1 MGTFL
6 PCEHRICLPPD
17 EACTRAVVALGRG
30 AVRCLVFGLSV
41 TTASPAAAQ
50 LAAEPLVTDRPD
62 FTESAVTVAPGQFQ
76 LESGYTFTR
85 IGPEGEHAVGE
96 VLLRAGLTERIELR
110 LGGGS
115 LLIRDDEL
123 AERSGLDDTFVGVKV
138 RIAEERGRI
147 GAGSPGVAVLAG
159 TTLPTGSG
167 GFGADAA
174 QPGATLALA
183 WTLSDRV
190 GIASNVGYTYASD
203 GGDRFDEFSGSV
215 AVGYSLTE
223 RWGSYLEA
231 YGFAVG
237 DGGTDTAFL
246 NGGVTYLFSP
256 DLQVDARIGAGLNG
270 VDPDYFVGVGIA
282 RRW

>member
-1 MGTFL
+1 MATLLAPESRLCPPFSGFDQL
-6 PCEHRICLPPD
+6 PLVLVISTSLALPFP
-17 EACTRAVVALGRG
+17 
-30 AVRCLVFGLSV
+30 GL
-41 TTASPAAAQ
+41 AQ

-62 FTESAVTVAPGQFQ
+62 FTESAVTIAPGRYQ

-85 IGPEGEHAVGE
+85 VGPEREHGVGE
-96 VLLRAGLTERIELR
+96 VLLRVGLTDRLELR
-110 LGGGS
+110 LGAGS
-115 LLIRDDEL
+115 LLVRDDEL
-123 AERSGLDDTFVGVKV
+123 AQRSGLDDTSIGVKL
-138 RIAEERGRI
+138 RIAEEGDRV
-147 GAGSPGVAVLAG
+147 GAGRPGIALLAG

-167 GFGADAA
+167 GFGADVA

-190 GIASNVGYTYASD
+190 GVASNLGYVYASD

-215 AVGYSLTE
+215 EVGYSLTE

-231 YGFAVG
+231 SGFAVG
-237 DGGTDTAFL
+237 DGGTDTGFL